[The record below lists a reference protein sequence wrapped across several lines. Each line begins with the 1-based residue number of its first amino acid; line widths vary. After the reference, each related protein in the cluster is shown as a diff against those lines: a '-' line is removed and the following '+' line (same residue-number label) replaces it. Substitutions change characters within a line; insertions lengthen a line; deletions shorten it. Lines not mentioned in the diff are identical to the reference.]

1 MAIFLRC
8 FCFQIVFELE
18 IQVAAIQFKFIITA
32 VELSPVAEQREG
44 GGEWGGQLH
53 WESWR
58 NSGSWG
64 AWPVSHGTPSWCRWA
79 DSRHLQQNTLSN

>member
-44 GGEWGGQLH
+44 GGE
-53 WESWR
+53 
-58 NSGSWG
+58 
-64 AWPVSHGTPSWCRWA
+64 
-79 DSRHLQQNTLSN
+79 